1 MKSPHC
7 TSLSC
12 IDKIILGCF
21 DIILQRFHQ
30 CFHFQIVTPV
40 SIEIGRQMSGMSL
53 RKMARVSLKEGE
65 LGVALGNGRPLASIR
80 VQILVKTTVNDKRQ
94 KARIP
99 ATKLQWLPAR
109 HAILT
114 SGSGRTLDGR
124 ESLRAGRDAQLL
136 PCRPAVRYPGP
147 NAHTGPDGRTS
158 VNQPL
163 AEPFV
168 TVLAHGNRVTEF
180 IAMIARMLNS
190 AMTALTRSQWTASLS
205 I

>member
-1 MKSPHC
+1 MKSPHW

-12 IDKIILGCF
+12 IDNIILGCF
-21 DIILQRFHQ
+21 DVILQRFHQ

-53 RKMARVSLKEGE
+53 RKMARVSLKRSE
-65 LGVALGNGRPLASIR
+65 LGVALGNDQPLAFIR
-80 VQILVKTTVNDKRQ
+80 VQTLVKTTVNDKRQ

-136 PCRPAVRYPGP
+136 PCRPAVRYPGRAFAKCLL
-147 NAHTGPDGRTS
+147 NFGLRPDRPAGIRHRQPMGDRQLRT
-158 VNQPL
+158 V
-163 AEPFV
+163 ACDV
-168 TVLAHGNRVTEF
+168 TQR
-180 IAMIARMLNS
+180 RS
-190 AMTALTRSQWTASLS
+190 AL
-205 I
+205 

>member
-1 MKSPHC
+1 
-7 TSLSC
+7 
-12 IDKIILGCF
+12 
-21 DIILQRFHQ
+21 
-30 CFHFQIVTPV
+30 
-40 SIEIGRQMSGMSL
+40 
-53 RKMARVSLKEGE
+53 MARVSLKRANLEWHLVTTGR
-65 LGVALGNGRPLASIR
+65 RPLAFIR

-163 AEPFV
+163 GRYTGRLVLSAGRTASV
-168 TVLAHGNRVTEF
+168 TVSTGRLV
-180 IAMIARMLNS
+180 LS
-190 AMTALTRSQWTASLS
+190 AGRTASVAVS
-205 I
+205 ISRHGLLAASCHRVMGLGWANDLGTGTQEKCH

>member
-1 MKSPHC
+1 MKSPHW

-12 IDKIILGCF
+12 IDKIILGSF
-21 DIILQRFHQ
+21 DVILQRFHQ

-53 RKMARVSLKEGE
+53 RKMARVSLKRAN
-65 LGVALGNGRPLASIR
+65 LGVALGNDRPLAFIR

-99 ATKLQWLPAR
+99 VTKLQWLPAR

-124 ESLRAGRDAQLL
+124 ESLRAGPGFSTFAV
-136 PCRPAVRYPGP
+136 PASCPVSGPECPYGPGRPDKCESTFSGS
-147 NAHTGPDGRTS
+147 RTS
-158 VNQPL
+158 
-163 AEPFV
+163 A
-168 TVLAHGNRVTEF
+168 AGRC
-180 IAMIARMLNS
+180 AGS
-190 AMTALTRSQWTASLS
+190 RSR
-205 I
+205 